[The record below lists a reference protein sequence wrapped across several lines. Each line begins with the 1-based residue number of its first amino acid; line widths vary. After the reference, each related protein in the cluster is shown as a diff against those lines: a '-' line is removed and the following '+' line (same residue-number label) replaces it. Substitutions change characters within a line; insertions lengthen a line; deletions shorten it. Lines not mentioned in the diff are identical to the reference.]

1 MRREL
6 NEIEYFNW
14 CVGQPYN
21 MVAAVRLHGD
31 LDPGRLRQAL
41 DRAQQRHPLLRVNTE
56 LGPSG
61 LPWFSSDGVGTI
73 PLAVLDSSE
82 PEAARRLAEA
92 ELTAT
97 FAMDGAG
104 SPRLPLLRVTLLLPR
119 EPAEI
124 VDLVLTAQHVIA
136 DGLSMVFLVQDLLHF
151 MARPDAPLPV
161 LDAAASPADLL
172 PAEVRRRIPTSPL
185 RFRLVHCLARI
196 WVRLLFGRRAAA
208 PKERSRHHRSWELTP
223 DQTSRLRVRCREE
236 GVTVQAAIC
245 TAFLGAFVAVH
256 IPVNLRPLLA
266 RPVGE
271 AVGLFVGA
279 AEVRL
284 RYREARGFWGNARRF
299 QLRLRRALRNPFG
312 VLQLFSKAV
321 PAEEI
326 RQVGALLVAIT
337 AGQRPFAVTNLGDL
351 DRSGVQL
358 QGPDLRLESFT
369 GAVTGIVDSSVLTVY
384 TLGGSMRLHL
394 LATEAGPTD
403 TAVRDDAERSMRL
416 LLGAI
421 DQ

>member
-21 MVAAVRLHGD
+21 MAVAVRIHGD
-31 LDPGRLRQAL
+31 LDPDRLRGAL

-56 LGPSG
+56 IGPTG
-61 LPWFSSDGVGTI
+61 LPWFTSDGVGAI

-92 ELTAT
+92 ELTAP
-97 FAMDGAG
+97 FAMDRAG
-104 SPRLPLLRVTLLLPR
+104 SPRLPLLRVSLLLPR
-119 EPAEI
+119 EPAEV

-136 DGLSMVFLVQDLLHF
+136 DGLSMVFLVRDLLHF
-151 MARPDAPLPV
+151 MERPDAPLPV

-172 PAEVRRRIPTSPL
+172 PAEVRRHIPTSAL
-185 RFRLVHCLARI
+185 RFRIVLWLAKA
-196 WVRLLFGRRAAA
+196 WVRLRLGRRPAA
-208 PKERSRHHRSWELTP
+208 PGPLTRQHRSWELTP
-223 DQTSRLRVRCREE
+223 DQTSRLRVRCRME
-236 GVTVQAAIC
+236 GVSVQAAIC
-245 TAFLGAFVAVH
+245 TAFLGAFVAIHV
-256 IPVNLRPLLA
+256 PVNVRPLLA

-284 RYREARGFWGNARRF
+284 RYRAALGFWGNARRF
-299 QLRLRRALRNPFG
+299 QRRLGRALRNPFG
-312 VLQLFSKAV
+312 VFQLFSKAV
-321 PAEEI
+321 PAEAI
-326 RQVGALLVAIT
+326 RQLGALLVAVT
-337 AGQRPFAVTNLGDL
+337 AGQRPFAVTNLGEL
-351 DRSGVQL
+351 DRSGVQR
-358 QGPDLRLESFT
+358 QGPGLRIESFF

-394 LATEAGPTD
+394 LATEAGPSETG
-403 TAVRDDAERSMRL
+403 VRDDAERAMRL
-416 LLGAI
+416 LLESI
-421 DQ
+421 DR